1 MSGNAY
7 LLKDI
12 DGNVKDR
19 ALNGKFLKKYHPSIW
34 EQHDPVF
41 QQRHAELFQTSR
53 DY

>member
-1 MSGNAY
+1 MSKNAY

-12 DGNVKDR
+12 DINIKDG
-19 ALNGKFLKKYHPSIW
+19 ALYGKFLKKYHPSIW

-41 QQRHAELFQTSR
+41 QQKHAELFQTSR